1 MLINVKTVV
10 EIIQI
15 IACTGLLKRYH
26 CSGYSL
32 WPYHTSLPRL
42 VIFMPQTVWNACSL
56 FIVYGINTIPHH
68 NFKLVGTVGLGW
80 RSGRIRPTVRPVPVV
95 PTVMHGT
102 LAHVSRS
109 ALYFFFTLVARLLR
123 MQFLALSAFCSFAF
137 AVCRL
142 PYSVFSY
149 TFSVAVTCGGCAE
162 FRIVLWHTSN
172 PF

>member
-32 WPYHTSLPRL
+32 WPYHTSLPRP

-68 NFKLVGTVGLGW
+68 NLKLVGTVGLGW

-109 ALYFFFTLVARLLR
+109 ALYFFFYSRRSPSSNAISCIVSILQLCVCCLP
-123 MQFLALSAFCSFAF
+123 LA
-137 AVCRL
+137 
-142 PYSVFSY
+142 VFS
-149 TFSVAVTCGGCAE
+149 F
-162 FRIVLWHTSN
+162 
-172 PF
+172 